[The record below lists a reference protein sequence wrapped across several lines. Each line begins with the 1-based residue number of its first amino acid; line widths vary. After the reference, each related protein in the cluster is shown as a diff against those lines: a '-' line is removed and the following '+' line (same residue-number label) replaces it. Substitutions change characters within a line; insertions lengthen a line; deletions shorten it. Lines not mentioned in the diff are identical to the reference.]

1 MVDILKTCGLNLR
14 HYRKAKGLTLNQLSQ
29 DIGITSSYLGYLE
42 RGQRNPSLATIAK
55 IAEAL
60 EVEPYH
66 LLVNFEN
73 NFDRSLH
80 NLIIMLITRKRIDE
94 VIFLQEV
101 LTSYLKSIK
110 NNDRQ

>member
-1 MVDILKTCGLNLR
+1 MADIFKTYGLNLR

-29 DIGITSSYLGYLE
+29 NVGITSSYLGYLE
-42 RGQRNPSLATIAK
+42 RGQRNPSLETISK
-55 IAEAL
+55 IASAL
-60 EVEPYH
+60 EVQPYH

-73 NFDRSLH
+73 LFDMSLY
-80 NLIIMLITRKRIDE
+80 NLIIMLISRNRVDE

-101 LTSYLKSIK
+101 LTSYLKAIK